1 MISATEPPILA
12 NHMLRIRL
20 GAQTFLAHH
29 THVAQ
34 VLPIARLRDMHDER
48 GQPMQQIRLAELL
61 QHTPAPAHHA
71 LLIATRR
78 RTVALL
84 VTAVDLWDLPSDISP
99 VVQPLPPVLRH
110 ALTHAW
116 ITGILIADGQPLQL
130 LNLRQIAQDAL
141 KQAAQGEREQRGQ
154 PINRS
159 DEPVSRN

>member
-1 MISATEPPILA
+1 MIGPTEPPILA
-12 NHMLRIRL
+12 NNILRIRL
-20 GAQTFLAHH
+20 GAQIFLASH

-34 VLPIARLRDMHDER
+34 LLPVARLHNMHDER
-48 GQPMQQIRLAELL
+48 GQPMQQIGLAELL
-61 QHTPAPAHHA
+61 QHAPVPTHHA

-84 VTAVDLWDLPSDISP
+84 VTAVDLWAPPSDSGP

-116 ITGILIADGQPLQL
+116 ITGILIADGHPFQL

-141 KQAAQGEREQRGQ
+141 KQAAQSEREQRGQ

-159 DEPVSRN
+159 DEPASRN